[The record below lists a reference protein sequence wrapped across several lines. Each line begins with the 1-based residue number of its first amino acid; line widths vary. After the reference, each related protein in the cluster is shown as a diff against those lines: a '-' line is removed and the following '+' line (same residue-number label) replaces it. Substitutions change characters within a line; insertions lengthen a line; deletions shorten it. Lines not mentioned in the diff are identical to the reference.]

1 VDAVSPLFPGLEDPP
16 MILKQLYLESV
27 QRLADAGVAEPEVE
41 AALLLGHVLA
51 YSRTQ
56 FFLALEREISP
67 QHLSLF
73 DKLLSRRLL
82 REPLAYITGEQEFW
96 SLPFAVS
103 SKVLIPRP
111 ETEELLEK
119 IFATVRQEGL
129 PPGPVLDLGVGSGA
143 ITVVLA
149 RELSERLVFGVD
161 LSLAAL
167 EVARE
172 NIGRHQVQ
180 PRIVL
185 LNGDW
190 LTAIRQERR
199 FALVVSNPPYIA
211 ATAMDTLQPE
221 VRDFEPHRALTGG
234 ADGLCEIRALAAQ
247 VHPVMLAGGLFFM
260 EIGADQQ
267 EAVLKIFSSFPEYDR
282 LQVHSDLAGLP
293 RIFQARR
300 C

>member
-1 VDAVSPLFPGLEDPP
+1 

-27 QRLADAGVAEPEVE
+27 RRLAAAGVAEPEVE
-41 AALLLGHVLA
+41 AALLLGHVLG
-51 YSRTQ
+51 YSRSQ
-56 FFLALEREISP
+56 FFLALEQEIPPP
-67 QHLSLF
+67 QLF
-73 DKLLSRRLL
+73 LFATLLSRRLL
-82 REPLAYITGEQEFW
+82 REPLAYLTGEQEFW

-103 SKVLIPRP
+103 RQVLIPRP

-129 PPGPVLDLGVGSGA
+129 PSGPVLDLGVGSGA

-149 RELSERLVFGVD
+149 RELPERLVFGAD

-172 NIGRHQVQ
+172 NSLRHRVRS
-180 PRIVL
+180 RIFLV
-185 LNGDW
+185 NSDW

-211 ATAMDTLQPE
+211 AAVLDTLQPE
-221 VRDFEPHRALTGG
+221 VRDFEPHRALSGG
-234 ADGLCEIRALAAQ
+234 ADGLSEIRALAAQ
-247 VHPVMLAGGLFFM
+247 VHRVMLAGGLFFM

-282 LQVHSDLAGLP
+282 LQVHPDLAGLP

>member
-1 VDAVSPLFPGLEDPP
+1 

-27 QRLADAGVAEPEVE
+27 QRLADAGIAESEVE
-41 AALLLGHVLA
+41 AALLLGHVLS

-56 FFLALEREISP
+56 FFLALEQEISP
-67 QHLSLF
+67 QQFSLF
-73 DKLLSRRLL
+73 NQLLSRRLT

-103 SKVLIPRP
+103 RKVLIPRP

-119 IFATVRQEGL
+119 IFASVRQDGL

-149 RELSERLVFGVD
+149 RELADRLVFGVD
-161 LSLAAL
+161 LSLSAL
-167 EVARE
+167 GVAQG
-172 NIGRHQVQ
+172 NIWRHQVQ
-180 PRIVL
+180 PRVL
-185 LNGDW
+185 LLNADW
-190 LTAIRQERR
+190 LTAIKQEKR

-211 ATAMDTLQPE
+211 TTAMETLQPE
-221 VRDFEPHRALTGG
+221 VRDFEPHRALSAGV
-234 ADGLCEIRALAAQ
+234 DGLSDIRALAAQ

-282 LQVHSDLAGLP
+282 LQVHPDLAGLP
-293 RIFQARR
+293 HIFQARR

>member
-1 VDAVSPLFPGLEDPP
+1 
-16 MILKQLYLESV
+16 MILKQVYLASV

-41 AALLLGHVLA
+41 AALLLGHVLS

-56 FFLALEREISP
+56 FFLALEQEISV
-67 QHLSLF
+67 QHLLF
-73 DKLLSRRLL
+73 FNKLLSRRLL

-103 SKVLIPRP
+103 RKVLIPRP

-119 IFATVRQEGL
+119 IFATVRQDGL

-149 RELSERLVFGVD
+149 RELAERLVFGVD

-167 EVARE
+167 GVARE
-172 NIGRHQVQ
+172 NIGRHEVQ
-180 PRIVL
+180 PRVFL

-190 LTAIRQERR
+190 LTPIQQKRR
-199 FALVVSNPPYIA
+199 FALVVSNPPYIT

-221 VRDFEPHRALTGG
+221 VTFEPHRALSGG
-234 ADGLCEIRALAAQ
+234 ADGLSEIRALAAQ
-247 VHPVMLAGGLFFM
+247 VHPVMLTNGLFVM

-282 LQVHSDLAGLP
+282 VQGHSDLAGLP

>member
-1 VDAVSPLFPGLEDPP
+1 
-16 MILKQLYLESV
+16 MILKQVYLESV

-41 AALLLGHVLA
+41 AALLLGHVLS

-56 FFLALEREISP
+56 FFLALAQEISP
-67 QHLSLF
+67 QSLVF
-73 DKLLSRRLL
+73 FNTLLSRRLL
-82 REPLAYITGEQEFW
+82 REPLAYIIGEQEFW

-103 SKVLIPRP
+103 RQVLIPRP

-149 RELSERLVFGVD
+149 RELPERLVFGVD

-167 EVARE
+167 KVARE
-172 NIGRHQVQ
+172 NSVRHQVQ
-180 PRIVL
+180 SRIFFV
-185 LNGDW
+185 NSDW
-190 LTAIRQERR
+190 LTAIKQERR

-211 ATAMDTLQPE
+211 AAVLDTLEPE
-221 VRDFEPHRALTGG
+221 VRDFEPHRALSGG
-234 ADGLCEIRALAAQ
+234 ADGLSDIRALAAQ
-247 VHPVMLAGGLFFM
+247 VHRVMLSGGLFSM

-282 LQVHSDLAGLP
+282 LQVHPDLAGLP

>member
-1 VDAVSPLFPGLEDPP
+1 

-41 AALLLGHVLA
+41 AALLLGHVLS

-56 FFLALEREISP
+56 FFLALEQEISP
-67 QHLSLF
+67 QYISLF
-73 DKLLSRRLL
+73 NQLLSRRLT

-103 SKVLIPRP
+103 RKVLIPRP

-119 IFATVRQEGL
+119 IFATVRQVGL

-143 ITVVLA
+143 ITVILA
-149 RELSERLVFGVD
+149 RELPERLVFGVD

-167 EVARE
+167 GVARG
-172 NIGRHQVQ
+172 NLVRHQVQ
-180 PRIVL
+180 SRVL
-185 LNGDW
+185 LLNADW
-190 LTAIRQERR
+190 LTAINQEKR

-211 ATAMDTLQPE
+211 TTAMDTLQPE
-221 VRDFEPHRALTGG
+221 VRDFEPHCALIGG
-234 ADGLCEIRALAAQ
+234 ADGLSDIRALAAQ

-282 LQVHSDLAGLP
+282 LQVHPDLAGLP